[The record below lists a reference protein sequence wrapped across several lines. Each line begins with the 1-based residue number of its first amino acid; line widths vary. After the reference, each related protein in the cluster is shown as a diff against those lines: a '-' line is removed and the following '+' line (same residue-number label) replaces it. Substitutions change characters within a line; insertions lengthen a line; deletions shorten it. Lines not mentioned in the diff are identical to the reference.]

1 MHLKSVGAAQGKR
14 IKKRPRTDDE
24 LDGGPAYPSGGGQ
37 QFQITTT
44 GRGGRWEEEGSG
56 PRSGRKKAA
65 KRASVSPLEKPWL
78 NLAGKGPGG
87 AEAGV
92 DAGTCEVNAASVLLG
107 SKIMSASVEALPS
120 SQGVVIAA
128 KQDPSATTSPGPAAD
143 GKVAGTGAPFQ
154 EKGMTAAAVLLAA
167 KPGEEGGAVD
177 APCVLCNTGV
187 KTWCVMPCGHK
198 ALCEKCAHAY
208 FETVPRPFDKC
219 PLCQ

>member
-1 MHLKSVGAAQGKR
+1 MCVVQGKR

-37 QFQITTT
+37 HFQITTT

-65 KRASVSPLEKPWL
+65 KRASVSPLEPPAKPWL
-78 NLAGKGPGG
+78 NLSGKIAGGSDVVSVNAG
-87 AEAGV
+87 AG
-92 DAGTCEVNAASVLLG
+92 DINAASVLLG
-107 SKIMSASVEALPS
+107 SSIMSSSEGPPPPAQSVVVSKPDLSATLPPGPVTDSKAVMNVQALPERS
-120 SQGVVIAA
+120 
-128 KQDPSATTSPGPAAD
+128 
-143 GKVAGTGAPFQ
+143 
-154 EKGMTAAAVLLAA
+154 MTAAAVLLSA
-167 KPGEEGGAVD
+167 KPGEEGGIID
-177 APCVLCNTGV
+177 TPCVMCSAGI